1 MENMPGHVAIVM
13 DGNGRWAKSRGLPR
27 AAGHKA
33 GIDTLRATVEHSIY
47 RGIKT
52 LTVYVFSS
60 ENWQRPHAEVTLLI
74 ELLITA
80 LDDELDELHK
90 NNVRL
95 SFIGDISVFPEELQR
110 STRNA
115 ARRTS
120 ANNGLNLVIAINYG
134 GRTEIVSACKRLFSA
149 LSGENRGSEAVSEE
163 ALRRQLDLPDYPDLF
178 IRTGGEVRISNFLL
192 WQLAYTEMYFTE
204 VYWPDFNNAEY
215 DKALQSYVGRQ
226 RRFGRTSEQL
236 GQNETAC

>member
-1 MENMPGHVAIVM
+1 MKNMPEHVAIVM
-13 DGNGRWAKSRGLPR
+13 DGNGRWAKSKGLPR

-33 GIDTLRATVEHSIY
+33 GIDALRGTVEHSIY
-47 RGIKT
+47 RGVKT

-60 ENWQRPHAEVTLLI
+60 ENWQRPHAEVALLI
-74 ELLITA
+74 ELFITA
-80 LDDELDELHK
+80 LDDEIDELHK

-95 SFIGDISVFPEELQR
+95 SFIGDISVFPEELQL
-110 STRNA
+110 STQHA

-134 GRTEIVSACKRLFSA
+134 GRAEIVSACKKLFVTLA
-149 LSGENRGSEAVSEE
+149 GANKGSEGVSEE
-163 ALRRQLDLPDYPDLF
+163 SLRQQLDLPHYPDLF

-192 WQLAYTEMYFTE
+192 WQLAYTEMYFTG
-204 VYWPDFNNAEY
+204 VYWPDFNQAEY

-236 GQNETAC
+236 RQNETAV

>member
-1 MENMPGHVAIVM
+1 MKNMPEHVAIVM
-13 DGNGRWAKSRGLPR
+13 DGNGRWAKNRGLPR
-27 AAGHKA
+27 AAGHQA
-33 GIDTLRATVEHSIY
+33 GIDALRGTVEHSIY
-47 RGIKT
+47 REIKT

-60 ENWQRPHAEVTLLI
+60 ENWQRPDAEVALLI
-74 ELLITA
+74 ELFITA
-80 LDDELDELHK
+80 LDDEIDELDK

-95 SFIGDISVFPEELQR
+95 SFIGDVSVFPADLQL
-110 STRNA
+110 STQKA
-115 ARRTS
+115 ARRTA

-134 GRTEIVSACKRLFSA
+134 GRGEIVSACKKLFSA
-149 LSGENRGSEAVSEE
+149 LAAGNKGSEDISEE

-192 WQLAYTEMYFTE
+192 WQLAYTEMYFTD

-236 GQNETAC
+236 RQNETTG

>member
-1 MENMPGHVAIVM
+1 MKNMPEHVAIVM

-33 GIDTLRATVEHSIY
+33 GIDALRGTVEHSIY
-47 RGIKT
+47 RGIGT

-60 ENWQRPHAEVTLLI
+60 ENWQRPDAEVALLI
-74 ELLITA
+74 ELFITA
-80 LDDELDELHK
+80 LDDEIDDLYK

-95 SFIGDISVFPEELQR
+95 SYIGDISVFPDELQL
-110 STRNA
+110 SIQNA
-115 ARRTS
+115 GRRTS

-134 GRTEIVSACKRLFSA
+134 GRGEIVSACKKLFSA
-149 LSGENRGSEAVSEE
+149 LAAENRGCEDISEE
-163 ALRRQLDLPDYPDLF
+163 ALRRRLDLPDYPDLF

-192 WQLAYTEMYFTE
+192 WQLAYTEMYFTD
-204 VYWPDFNNAEY
+204 VYWPDFSNAEY

-236 GQNETAC
+236 R

>member
-1 MENMPGHVAIVM
+1 MKNMPEHVAIVM

-33 GIDTLRATVEHSIY
+33 GIDALRGTVEHSIY

-60 ENWQRPHAEVTLLI
+60 ENWQRPDAEVALLI
-74 ELLITA
+74 ELFITA
-80 LDDELDELHK
+80 LDDEIDELHK

-95 SFIGDISVFPEELQR
+95 SFIGDVSVFPAELQL
-110 STRNA
+110 STQNA
-115 ARRTS
+115 VRRT
-120 ANNGLNLVIAINYG
+120 AVNNGLNLVIAINYG
-134 GRTEIVSACKRLFSA
+134 GRGEIVSACKKLFSA
-149 LSGENRGSEAVSEE
+149 LAAESKGSEDISEE

-192 WQLAYTEMYFTE
+192 WQLAYTEMYFTD
-204 VYWPDFNNAEY
+204 VYWPDFDNAEY

-236 GQNETAC
+236 R